1 MSQQRYR
8 LGNMDCANCA
18 REVQSALERLPGVE
32 SAVVDFAS
40 SELQIE
46 GDVAFDALKA
56 RVEALGKTIEAPDL
70 LKTYMIGNMD
80 CAGCA
85 HEVEAAVSKL
95 EGVHFAEV
103 NFLSN
108 KLQLIGDVDYARL
121 KDRVE
126 SLGKTISIDAPVQS
140 LDVGSTRRAGVFGFW
155 DFLLERPASRMAVYG
170 GALLLLAI
178 GLDLSAIA
186 SPDLSNLA
194 YVLAMAVAI
203 RPIALSG
210 INSLRISREFNINLL
225 MTVAALGALVLGEF
239 LEAATVIFL
248 FAIGEALEGYTAD
261 RARDSL
267 RGLMALKPPTANR
280 IVGARTEVVPV
291 EALRISDWI
300 RVLPG
305 ERIPMDG
312 TVLAGNS
319 AVDQAHITGESLP
332 VERTPGDE
340 VYAGSINGAA
350 TLDLRVDRLAQDN
363 TLSRIIELLQK
374 SQSRRAPSQRLID
387 RFAHVYTPV
396 VAISALGVAFIP
408 PLIFAQPFWDSAA
421 GTGWLYRALSMLVIA
436 CPCAL
441 VISTPVTVISA
452 ITSAARRGVLI
463 KGGAHLEALAR
474 VKAIAFDKTG
484 TLTRGKLDVVATST
498 GDCDHAAACQPC
510 DELISLAAS
519 VEAQS
524 THPFAQAIQTAAS
537 ANGIEYGAA
546 AEVETLAGFGVRGK
560 VNGQRVT
567 VGSHGFF
574 DNEFDHTA
582 RLCAVARD
590 FESAGQSAVMVH
602 DGDQVRGVIALTDMP
617 REESGRVVG
626 ELRNMGMA
634 SVMLT
639 GDNEIVAKLI
649 AEQVGVDRFRAGLL
663 PEDKVEAVENLETEY
678 QRVAM
683 VGDGINDSPALA
695 AATVG
700 VAMGAA
706 GSAQAMET
714 ADIVLMA
721 DKLDLLPKTIRRA
734 RFARRLIRENIALS
748 IGLKLVFLLLALTGN
763 VTMLA
768 AVFAD
773 MGMSLAVTLNGMRAL
788 RE

>member
-18 REVQSALERLPGVE
+18 REVQSALKRLPGVE

-46 GDVAFDALKA
+46 GDVAFDMLKA

-70 LKTYMIGNMD
+70 LQTYVIGDMD

-95 EGVHFAEV
+95 TGVHFAEV
-103 NFLSN
+103 NFLNN

-126 SLGKTISIDAPVQS
+126 SLGKTISIDAPAQS
-140 LDVGSTRRAGVFGFW
+140 QDVGSTRRAGVFGFW

-178 GLDLSAIA
+178 GIDLSATVP
-186 SPDLSNLA
+186 PDLSDLV
-194 YVLAMAVAI
+194 YVLAMAVAM

-210 INSLRISREFNINLL
+210 FNSLRISREFNINLL

-267 RGLMALKPPTANR
+267 RGLVALKPPTANK
-280 IVGARTEVVPV
+280 IAGNRTEEVPV
-291 EALRISDWI
+291 EALRISDRI

-332 VERTPGDE
+332 VERSPGDE

-350 TLDLRVDRLAQDN
+350 TLDLRVDRLAHDN
-363 TLSRIIELLQK
+363 TLSRIIELLQE

-387 RFAHVYTPV
+387 RFAHVYTPL

-408 PLIFAQPFWDSAA
+408 PLLFGQPFWDSGT

-463 KGGAHLEALAR
+463 KGGVHLEALAG

-498 GDCDHAAACQPC
+498 GDCDHAGDCQPC
-510 DELISLAAS
+510 DDLISLAAA

-524 THPFAQAIQTAAS
+524 THPFAQAIQTVAS
-537 ANGIEYGAA
+537 ANGIEYSAA
-546 AEVETLAGFGVRGK
+546 AEVETLTGFGVRGK

-567 VGSHGFF
+567 IGSHSLF
-574 DNEFDHTA
+574 DNAFNHTSQ
-582 RLCAVARD
+582 LCAIARD

-602 DGDQVRGVIALTDMP
+602 DGDQVRGVIALSDVP
-617 REESGRVVG
+617 REESKRVVG
-626 ELRNMGMA
+626 ELRDMSVA

-639 GDNEIVAKLI
+639 GDNETVAGSI
-649 AEQVGVDRFRAGLL
+649 AGKVGVDRFRAGLL
-663 PEDKVEAVENLETEY
+663 PQDKVNAVENLETEY

-683 VGDGINDSPALA
+683 VGDGINDTPALA

-721 DKLDLLPKTIRRA
+721 DKLDLLPATIRRA
-734 RFARRLIRENIALS
+734 RFARRLIRENIVLS
-748 IGLKLVFLLLALTGN
+748 IGLKAVFLLLALTGN